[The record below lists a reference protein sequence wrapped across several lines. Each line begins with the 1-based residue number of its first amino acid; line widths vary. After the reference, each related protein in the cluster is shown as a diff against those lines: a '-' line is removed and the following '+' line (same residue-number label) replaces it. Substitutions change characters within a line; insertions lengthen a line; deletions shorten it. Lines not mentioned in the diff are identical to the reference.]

1 MKRILIAANT
11 RSARGQG
18 ANILRDAERNLAQH
32 GAQCETLISQSHGY
46 FYEALPPR
54 LHEPWDVVV
63 ALGGDGTLFQ
73 VLNCCL
79 KHEGFNTPLGLIPAG
94 TGNSFSKEFRDQPA
108 RPAWQRVLEGN
119 AVPVDVLRCRLQN
132 AEPWHGHEYF
142 FINVMGLGFVAEV
155 NINSQRFKRLGAV
168 SYILGL
174 LVTLKNFKPVHLR
187 MTLDGQ
193 TLARTGM
200 FAVICNSRYTG
211 GDMWVAP
218 HAEIDDGVMEI
229 VLLNELSRIALL
241 RAFPSVFTGKH
252 VDHPKV
258 EIFRG
263 RRLRIECEHTQLLNP
278 DGEILGATPMEIEV
292 LPQRVRFIL

>member
-11 RSARGQG
+11 RSAAGQG
-18 ANILRDAERNLAQH
+18 ANILREAERNLAQH
-32 GAQCETLISQSHGY
+32 GAQCEVLVSQSHGY
-46 FYEALPPR
+46 FYEALPAR

-94 TGNSFSKEFRDQPA
+94 TGNSFSKEFREKPV

-119 AVPVDVLRCRLQN
+119 AVPVDVLRCRLSK
-132 AEPWHGHEYF
+132 AEPWHGHEYY

-174 LVTLKNFKPVHLR
+174 LVTLKNFKPVQLQ

-229 VLLNELSRIALL
+229 VLLNELSRFELL

-263 RRLRIECEHTQLLNP
+263 RRLRVESEQTQLLNP
-278 DGEILGATPMEIEV
+278 DGEILGSTPMEIEA
-292 LPQRVRFIL
+292 LPQRVKFIL